1 MTSRRGFLAGALATL
16 AAAVRSRPANAAED
30 RFLLVYWVKG
40 GWDPTFCFDPHF
52 DSASVEGDAT
62 SEPGTANGI
71 PFADAE
77 SRPSVRQFFLDWG
90 AQTAVIN
97 GLAVGSISHDAGTR
111 LLLTGQRDQSGEDL
125 PTRIAAAT
133 GSALTLPHAVVAGPS
148 YPGAHGGLVTQFDDT
163 LLGAARGEVPSPRD
177 LSRDERIRAWLD
189 VEAASGTDP
198 QLVAWRAAA
207 ARLPALRD
215 FATTTRPGLSD
226 EFARID
232 LIARLFSL
240 GLSRTAIV
248 TGAVPPMSQ
257 WDSHVENQLWQDRCY
272 EGLFANLRSLCTTL
286 QGTPDRSGAPLLAS
300 TRILVLSEMG
310 RQPTF
315 NAQGGKDHWPT
326 TSAMLIGADVAGG
339 RTYGGTD
346 DGLVARGLDR
356 STGEASDD
364 ADRFD
369 PGALAATL
377 ALGFDVDPAELAPGS
392 TALTAIWS

>member
-1 MTSRRGFLAGALATL
+1 MTSRRSFLGGALAVL
-16 AAAVRSRPANAAED
+16 AAAVHARPARAAED

-52 DSASVEGDAT
+52 ESTSVEGDPT
-62 SEPGTANGI
+62 SAPGTAGGI
-71 PFADAE
+71 TFADAE
-77 SRPSVRQFFLDWG
+77 TRPSVRQFFLDWG

-111 LLLTGQRDQSGEDL
+111 LLLTGKREEGGEDL
-125 PTRIAAAT
+125 PTRLAAAT
-133 GSALTLPHAVVAGPS
+133 GAALTLPHAVVAGPS
-148 YPGAHGGLVTQFDDT
+148 FPGEHGGLVTQFDDT
-163 LLGAARGEVPSPRD
+163 LLAAARGEAPSPRD
-177 LSRDERIRAWLD
+177 LSRDERIRGWLD
-189 VEAASGTDP
+189 TEAAASADP

-215 FATTTRPGLSD
+215 FAASTRPGLSD
-226 EFARID
+226 EVARID
-232 LIARLFSL
+232 LIARLFSS

-272 EGLFANLRSLCTTL
+272 ENLFANLRALCSTL
-286 QGTPDRSGAPLLAS
+286 QDTPGANGAPLLES

-326 TSAMLIGADVAGG
+326 TSAMLIGAEVAGG
-339 RTYGGTD
+339 RTFGGTD
-346 DGLVARGLDR
+346 EGLVARGLDR
-356 STGEASDD
+356 ATGEADDD
-364 ADRFD
+364 AARFD

-377 ALGFDVDPAELAPGS
+377 ALGFDVDPSSLSPGS
-392 TALTAIWS
+392 APLAAIWS